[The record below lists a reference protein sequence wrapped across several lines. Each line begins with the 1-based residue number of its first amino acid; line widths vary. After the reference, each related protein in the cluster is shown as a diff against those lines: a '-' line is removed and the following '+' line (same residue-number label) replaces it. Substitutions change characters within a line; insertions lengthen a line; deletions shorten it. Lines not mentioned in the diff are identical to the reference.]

1 MNQSY
6 KLTSLSNA
14 LSSTKADVQSRY
26 LTTFKDRNSMSKDQI
41 LEGIRRA
48 KRTLPEMAAIA
59 EPDEN
64 TMIWIG
70 QTKAVLANVG
80 VSINSDVNSVQSYYE
95 TDNTSLLDTAIASYR
110 DIQQT
115 LINAITKLEFEVG
128 SYSAAIEQ
136 GNVLDYFSESRRI
149 VESAQTEIFLIDPYT
164 DADIV
169 TDYFKMVNPPIN
181 IRVLTSNKQR
191 GLDSIIPAAKMLH
204 EQTGA
209 HIEIRSADHLHDRFW
224 LIDGTHGY
232 SSSSSIKD
240 GGRKSAAVILEV
252 RDTFDPIQSSYES
265 KWSAAKLQSKN
276 PED

>member
-1 MNQSY
+1 
-6 KLTSLSNA
+6 
-14 LSSTKADVQSRY
+14 
-26 LTTFKDRNSMSKDQI
+26 
-41 LEGIRRA
+41 
-48 KRTLPEMAAIA
+48 MAAIA

-70 QTKAVLANVG
+70 QTKAVLANVA
-80 VSINSDVNSVQSYYE
+80 VSIDSDVNIVQSYYG
-95 TDNTSLLDTAIASYR
+95 TDNSSLLDTTIASYR

-169 TDYFKMVNPPIN
+169 TDYFKLVNPPIN

-191 GLDSIIPAAKMLH
+191 GLDSIIPAAKKLH
-204 EQTGA
+204 EQTGV

-232 SSSSSIKD
+232 NSSSSIKD

-265 KWSAAKLQSKN
+265 KWSAAMLQSKN
-276 PED
+276 PEN